1 MKFISRNFRIATA
14 ISAIYADASTEVVA
28 AAKTPLTRADKYAAR
43 IAVLE
48 KRIVADTEALA
59 AVRLESETAGRLDS
73 VVAGTAVVARLGRAG
88 SPERVAVAAAPAAE
102 AVWVDGALVTAATEE
117 VAAIAYRAATGGT
130 LREVAA
136 RVLGYKEEAD
146 GSLRYKIQHGE
157 GIDTDVDVIQ
167 ASQIVSIIDET
178 VAA

>member
-1 MKFISRNFRIATA
+1 MTDTTIKAT
-14 ISAIYADASTEVVA
+14 
-28 AAKTPLTRADKYAAR
+28 LTRAEKFAAR
-43 IAVLE
+43 IAVLV
-48 KRIVADTEALA
+48 KRIEADTETLA

-88 SPERVAVAAAPAAE
+88 SPERAAAE
-102 AVWVDGALVTAATEE
+102 AIPAVEAVWGADGSLVSAAVDEVPAVTF
-117 VAAIAYRAATGGT
+117 RAATAGT

-136 RVLGYKEEAD
+136 RVLGIKEEAD
-146 GSLRYKIQHGE
+146 GSLRYKIQHGT

-167 ASQIVSIIDET
+167 ASQIVSIIAEE